1 MGLVLKNNAVSRLAS
16 SLEVGD
22 TTVAVTASEGSR
34 FPVLAPGDW
43 FPVTVL
49 RGDGTL
55 EIMRCTA
62 RSGDLLTVARA
73 QESTTAKTFNAGD
86 RVELR
91 LTAATFDTLVSEVQQ
106 QVDSLISEAQ
116 QQVDSFI
123 PDYAGNAGKALVV
136 NAGETAAEWQS
147 VSTPLSPLHAVALSL

>member
-16 SLEVGD
+16 SLAVGD
-22 TTVAVTASEGSR
+22 TTLPVTASEGSR
-34 FPVLAPGDW
+34 FPALNPGDW

-49 RGDGTL
+49 RSDGTL

-106 QVDSLISEAQ
+106 QVDS
-116 QQVDSFI
+116 FI

-147 VSTPLSPLHAVALSL
+147 VSTPLSQLHAVALSL